1 MKLRLLSFVLAVIA
15 LCLPTAGQA
24 ASWTPTQE
32 IRFIVPYKAG
42 GQSDLY
48 ARKIAAIIQQ
58 EKLLPVPVLVVN
70 MTGGPTTEALTAVA
84 SAKPDGYTL
93 LVHHSA
99 LLTQNSLGQIKF
111 KPEDF
116 TSIAMFMENVST
128 ISVRKD
134 AKWKNFDEFLADAK
148 ANPGKLRLAIAGV
161 GNVNHF
167 MVLNF
172 FSQLGQSNLF
182 RLVPCNGGAE
192 AVAALMG
199 NQVDARTAMS
209 ADVAR
214 FYRSG
219 DERVLLVLGKNTIKA
234 FPELPTADAYGLKND
249 VVNRMGL
256 QGPKGMPGDITATLS
271 EVVRKVTETKEFQ
284 EFSEHQ
290 ASEVVYRDGKD
301 WVPLQQ
307 SDLDAMRAIV
317 KEIKK

>member
-1 MKLRLLSFVLAVIA
+1 MKSRLLSVCFA
-15 LCLPTAGQA
+15 LVVACLPFAAQA

-48 ARKIAAIIQQ
+48 ARKVAAIIQQ

-70 MTGGPTTEALTAVA
+70 MTGGPTTEALTAVTTA
-84 SAKPDGYTL
+84 QPDGYTL

-99 LLTQNSLGQIKF
+99 LLTQGALGQIKF

-116 TSIAMFMENVST
+116 TSVAMFMENVST
-128 ISVRKD
+128 ISVSKD

-148 ANPGKLRLAIAGV
+148 ANPGKLRLAMPGV

-172 FSQLGQSNLF
+172 FSQLGQSGALRF
-182 RLVPCNGGAE
+182 VPCNGGAE

-199 NQVDARTAMS
+199 NQVESRAAMS

-219 DERVLLVLGKNTIKA
+219 DERVLLVLGKNKIKA

-256 QGPKGMPGDITATLS
+256 QGPKGLPQDVVATLS
-271 EVVRKVTETKEFQ
+271 EVIKKVTETKEFQ

-301 WVPLQQ
+301 WMPLQQ
-307 SDLDAMRAIV
+307 ADLAAMKVIV